1 MNISEYIKKLSHS
14 PLYNSS
20 LSSKELFH
28 SNFFAW
34 LLGEYPKLVFPV
46 LTGEELK
53 SELKCLREK
62 NNYDLQIQANGKIYI
77 IENKVKSIPTEDQ
90 LLKIRNSV
98 SEETNLILITFSDIK
113 LNYQIDSKWKVL
125 NYSDILFGFKR
136 IKTTNSYHRGLLADY
151 CDFTETMLEILDFAL
166 KEEIYDFY
174 WHKDS
179 ILHRLEMIKLH
190 SLILNYGASRLRY
203 FLHNYFAD
211 KISSDLFTLRTN
223 FGINN
228 GNATIDVY
236 LEFSNFCIGI
246 QLENNQYRK
255 YLECISRASKTED
268 IASKL
273 KKQNIWFSD
282 DWLSNKRKME
292 FCYYNRKK
300 ESVPTFVY
308 QYNIINDFITF
319 DRLGMRIHNSL
330 NEIMNNNDFYQIIRS
345 NV

>member
-1 MNISEYIKKLSHS
+1 M
-14 PLYNSS
+14 
-20 LSSKELFH
+20 
-28 SNFFAW
+28 
-34 LLGEYPKLVFPV
+34 
-46 LTGEELK
+46 
-53 SELKCLREK
+53 
-62 NNYDLQIQANGKIYI
+62 
-77 IENKVKSIPTEDQ
+77 
-90 LLKIRNSV
+90 LKIRNSV

-151 CDFTETMLEILDFAL
+151 CDFTETILEILDFAL

-174 WHKDS
+174 WHKNS

-211 KISSDLFTLRTN
+211 KISSDLFILRTN

-268 IASKL
+268 IVSKL
-273 KKQNIWFSD
+273 K
-282 DWLSNKRKME
+282 NKIFGFLMIGFRIKE
-292 FCYYNRKK
+292 KWNFVITIEKK
-300 ESVPTFVY
+300 SLF
-308 QYNIINDFITF
+308 
-319 DRLGMRIHNSL
+319 RLLYIST
-330 NEIMNNNDFYQIIRS
+330 I
-345 NV
+345 